1 MNQFT
6 SWLLVIE
13 AIKLAVFLFLWFYC
27 GIAFW
32 TLVAWGLGIGLV
44 ISVVVAVVWLVQKGK
59 ANNGHGDRG

>member
-6 SWLLVIE
+6 SWILLIE

-32 TLVAWGLGIGLV
+32 TLVVWGLGIGLV
-44 ISVVVAVVWLVQKGK
+44 ISVAVAVVGLVQKGR
-59 ANNGHGDRG
+59 ANNGHDDRR